1 MKCIGIKF
9 KIMNIILSIGVLVFA
24 GFILGEL
31 AEKIKLPKISGY
43 ILAGILLNPDVTGIM
58 NTDFVEHTDPL
69 LTIALSFITFSIGG
83 SLSAANLK
91 ATGKTV
97 LWLTLSESLFA
108 FLAVFIFMV
117 AWLYFT
123 SNIYTSLYVIIAV
136 SMLLASLAAPTDPS
150 ATLAVIHE
158 YKAKGPVSN
167 AMLQIAAFDDLV
179 GIIIYTL
186 VAAFAPFFLG
196 NNDIQLGHKLAE
208 MGIDILFA
216 VLIGVAVGVLFYLI
230 VKLVKKETEG
240 SLIVLTFGLVL
251 FAYGMSEYWGF
262 ESLLATMA
270 LGAVVTNFNPM
281 SDKIFKLME
290 RYTDELIFV
299 IFFSL
304 SGLHLQ
310 LSSVAG
316 SVSLIVIYIIARAIG
331 KYGGIFTASS
341 IMNTDPKIK
350 KFAAGGLI
358 PQGGIVIGLSILL
371 TKAPEYKDLASTII
385 GVVIGAALIHEI
397 SGPLIS
403 RLTLKKA
410 GEV

>member
-1 MKCIGIKF
+1 
-9 KIMNIILSIGVLVFA
+9 MNIILSIGILVFT

-58 NTDFVEHTDPL
+58 HNEFVAQTDPL
-69 LTIALSFITFSIGG
+69 LTIALAFITFSIGG
-83 SLSAANLK
+83 SLSSANLI
-91 ATGKTV
+91 ATGKSII
-97 LWLTLSESLFA
+97 WLTVSESLFA
-108 FLAVFIFMV
+108 FLSVFLFLLG
-117 AWLYFT
+117 WLYFFT
-123 SNIYTSLYVIIAV
+123 NLYISFYIIIAV
-136 SMLLASLAAPTDPS
+136 SLLLASLAAPTDPS

-158 YKAKGPVSN
+158 YKAKGPVSS

-186 VAAFAPFFLG
+186 VAAFAPYFLG
-196 NNDIQLGHKLAE
+196 NNDIQLGHKLIE
-208 MGIDILFA
+208 MGVDIGFALLIGALVGILF
-216 VLIGVAVGVLFYLI
+216 IFI

-240 SLIVLTFGLVL
+240 SLIVLTFGQILL
-251 FAYGMSEYWGF
+251 TYGISEYFGF

-270 LGAVVTNFNPM
+270 LGAVTINFNPM
-281 SDKIFKLME
+281 AGKIFKLIE

-316 SVSLIVIYIIARAIG
+316 SVSIIAIYIIARAIG
-331 KYGGIFTASS
+331 KFGGIFFASS
-341 IMNTDPKIK
+341 FMQIDAKVK
-350 KFAAGGLI
+350 RFAAGGLI

-371 TKAPEYKDLASTII
+371 TKDPEYSNLASTII

-403 RLTLKKA
+403 RLSLKKA
-410 GEV
+410 GEI

>member
-1 MKCIGIKF
+1 
-9 KIMNIILSIGVLVFA
+9 MNIILSIGVLVFTA
-24 GFILGEL
+24 FILGEL

-58 NTDFVEHTDPL
+58 HTEFVDHTDPL

-83 SLSAANLK
+83 SLSVSNLK
-91 ATGKTV
+91 ATGKNV
-97 LWLTLSESLFA
+97 LWLTLSESIFA
-108 FLAVFIFMV
+108 FLSVFVFMV
-117 AWLYFT
+117 LWLYFF
-123 SNIYTSLYVIIAV
+123 SNVYSSIYVIVAI
-136 SMLLASLAAPTDPS
+136 SLLLASLAAPTDPS

-158 YKAKGPVSN
+158 YKAKGPVSS
-167 AMLQIAAFDDLV
+167 AMLQIAAFDDIV

-186 VAAFAPFFLG
+186 AAAFAPFFLG
-196 NNDIQLGHKLAE
+196 NNDIQLGAKLAD
-208 MGIDILFA
+208 MGIDIVFA
-216 VLIGVAVGVLFYLI
+216 LIIGAVVGLLFYLI
-230 VKLVKKETEG
+230 VKMVKKESEG
-240 SLIVLTFGLVL
+240 SLIVLTFGLIL
-251 FAYGMSEYWGF
+251 FAYGISEFFGF
-262 ESLLATMA
+262 ESLLASMA

-281 SDKIFKLME
+281 ADKIFKLIE

-331 KYGGIFTASS
+331 KYGGIFASS
-341 IMNTDPKIK
+341 SVLNTDPKIK

-371 TKAPEYKDLASTII
+371 TKDPEYASIGSMII

-410 GEV
+410 GEI